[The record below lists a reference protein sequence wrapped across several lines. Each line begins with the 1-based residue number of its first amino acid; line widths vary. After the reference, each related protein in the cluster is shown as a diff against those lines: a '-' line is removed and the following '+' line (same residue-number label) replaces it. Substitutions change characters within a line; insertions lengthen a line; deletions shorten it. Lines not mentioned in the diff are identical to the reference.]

1 MKLNTALGI
10 AAAVLGATFAG
21 QVAVSYFFGKP
32 GPTHFVSWQHY
43 PKSAQEATALA
54 KRIVEA
60 RVVNVRRGPDL
71 VLQAPGEPG
80 GADRIPQEVATLQVE
95 TDIKGTGPNQIEV
108 SQTAAFIGSPIGRPA
123 PTGPAPPKPVAPDGR
138 TGRDRPAQVPEATYP
153 AAARHLLESAPPYQA
168 GQRYVLFLTDGIPTV
183 GELNEQRIAAK
194 AKDANKVNARVFNF
208 GVGFDVNSRLL
219 DRLSRD
225 HRGQSVYV
233 RPTENIEASVASLYR
248 KIGSPVLTDIAINV
262 DIDAVI
268 P

>member
-168 GQRYVLFLTDGIPTV
+168 GQRYVLFLTDGPTLGGKSTHTVISPEGRYHIGSGGALQPVTNRPSADADFGLNLRGKNLTNLRGKLQQIP
-183 GELNEQRIAAK
+183 GIQ
-194 AKDANKVNARVFNF
+194 
-208 GVGFDVNSRLL
+208 
-219 DRLSRD
+219 
-225 HRGQSVYV
+225 V
-233 RPTENIEASVASLYR
+233 RPV
-248 KIGSPVLTDIAINV
+248 K
-262 DIDAVI
+262 
-268 P
+268 